1 MRKPWIVG
9 NWKMNTTRGEAQGLA
24 HAAVALAAE
33 LEEAV
38 EIGLAP
44 PAIWLRDVIDICT
57 GSPVKVFA
65 QNVGFLPSGALT
77 GEISVAMLAEAGA
90 SGTLVGH
97 SERREHFGDTDSLV
111 GKRRELA
118 RSAGLLQILCVG
130 ETLEQRDA
138 GETTDVVL
146 RQLNGALAAD
156 ADLTGL
162 TIAYEPVWA
171 IGTGRTATP
180 EQAQEVHAT
189 IRGWLNETFGAESE
203 HVRIQYGGSVKG
215 SNAADLLG
223 QPDIDGA
230 LVGGASLLVDD
241 FARIVRA
248 GVR

>member
-9 NWKMNTTRGEAQGLA
+9 NWKMNTTRGEALGLA
-24 HAAVALAAE
+24 RAAVALAADVE
-33 LEEAV
+33 DRV

-44 PAIWLRDVIDICT
+44 PAIWLRDVIDICA
-57 GSPVKVFA
+57 GSAVKVFA

-77 GEISVAMLAEAGA
+77 GEISVAMLSEAGA
-90 SGTLVGH
+90 TGTLVGH
-97 SERREHFGDTDSLV
+97 SERREHFGDTDALV
-111 GKRRELA
+111 GQRRELA

-130 ETLEQRDA
+130 ETLQQRDA
-138 GETTDVVL
+138 GETSDVVL
-146 RQLNGALAAD
+146 RQLNGALTAD
-156 ADLTGL
+156 VDLTGL
-162 TIAYEPVWA
+162 TLAYEPVWA

-189 IRGWLNETFGAESE
+189 IRGWLNQTFGAASD

-230 LVGGASLLVDD
+230 LVGGASLLVND
-241 FARIVRA
+241 FAQIVRA
-248 GVR
+248 GLR

>member
-9 NWKMNTTRGEAQGLA
+9 NWKMNTTRGEAQALA
-24 HAAVALAAE
+24 HAAVSLAAE
-33 LEEAV
+33 VGDAV

-44 PAIWLRDVIDICT
+44 PAIWLTEVVGICA

-65 QNVGFLPSGALT
+65 QNIGFLPSGALT
-77 GEISVAMLAEAGA
+77 GEISVAMLTEVGVN
-90 SGTLVGH
+90 GTLVGH
-97 SERREHFGDTDSLV
+97 SERREHFGDTDVLV

-118 RSAGLLQILCVG
+118 RTAGLLQILCVG
-130 ETLEQRDA
+130 ETLAQRDA
-138 GETTDVVL
+138 DETTSVVL
-146 RQLNGALAAD
+146 GQLNGALAAD

-180 EQAQEVHAT
+180 EQAQEVHAS
-189 IRGWLNETFGAESE
+189 IRGWLNQTFGSAAD

-215 SNAADLLG
+215 SNAAELLG

-241 FARIVRA
+241 FARIIRA
-248 GVR
+248 ALG